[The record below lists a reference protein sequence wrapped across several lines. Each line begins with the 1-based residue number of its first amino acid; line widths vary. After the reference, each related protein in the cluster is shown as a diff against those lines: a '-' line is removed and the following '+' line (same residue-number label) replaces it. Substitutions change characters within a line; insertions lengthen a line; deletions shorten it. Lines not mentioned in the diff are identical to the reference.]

1 MQKWRN
7 HDLALN
13 EYNKAIKINPKLFQ
27 IYLNRGI
34 LYMDY
39 EKYDDAIKDFNKVI
53 SLDNSNYY
61 AYNYR
66 GYCYASKGDMQKLLM
81 I

>member
-1 MQKWRN
+1 MGEY
-7 HDLALN
+7 DLALN
-13 EYNKAIKINPKLFQ
+13 EYKKAIKINPNPFQ

-34 LYMDY
+34 LYMNY

-53 SLDNSNYY
+53 SLDSNNFS

-66 GYCYASKGDMQKLLM
+66 GYSYASKV